1 MAIVRRSQ
9 YKSPKDIKPV
19 YYSDVNSLMQA
30 HPNTK
35 DISVVENEDSV
46 KNAIRN
52 ILLTR
57 KGERF
62 FNPAFG
68 SGIYSVLFENMSS
81 ATEGDLRT
89 IINNALDNYE
99 PRANVLKLEVSPYPD
114 ENGVVITL
122 VFSVINR
129 TEPVVMNIL
138 LDRIR

>member
-1 MAIVRRSQ
+1 MAVVRRSQ
-9 YKSPKDIKPV
+9 FKSPKDIKPV

-62 FNPAFG
+62 FNPSFG
-68 SGIYSVLFENMSS
+68 SGIYSVLFENMSP

-89 IINNALDNYE
+89 IINNALDNHE

>member
-1 MAIVRRSQ
+1 MAVVRRSQ

-19 YYSDVNSLMQA
+19 YYSDVNSFMQA

-62 FNPAFG
+62 FNPSFG
-68 SGIYSVLFENMSS
+68 SGIYSVLFENMSP

-89 IINNALDNYE
+89 IINNALDNHE

>member
-62 FNPAFG
+62 FNPSFG
-68 SGIYSVLFENMSS
+68 SGIYSVLFENMSP

-89 IINNALDNYE
+89 IINNALENYE

>member
-35 DISVVENEDSV
+35 DISVIENEDSV

-62 FNPAFG
+62 FNPSFG
-68 SGIYSVLFENMSS
+68 SGIYSVLFENMSP

-89 IINNALDNYE
+89 IINNALENYE

>member
-1 MAIVRRSQ
+1 MAVIKRSQ
-9 YKSPKDIKPV
+9 YKSPRDIKPV
-19 YYSDVNSLMQA
+19 YFSDVNYIFQA

-35 DISVVENEDSV
+35 DISVVENEDAV

-68 SGIYSVLFENMSS
+68 SGIYSILFENFSS
-81 ATEGDLRT
+81 AAESDLKA
-89 IINNALDNYE
+89 IINNALENYE
-99 PRANVLKLEVSPYPD
+99 SRANVIKLDVSPYPD
-114 ENGVVITL
+114 ENGYVITL

-129 TEPVVMNIL
+129 SEPVVMNIL

>member
-9 YKSPKDIKPV
+9 FKSPKDIKPV

-35 DISVVENEDSV
+35 DISVMENEDSV

-68 SGIYSVLFENMSS
+68 SGIYSVLFENMSP
-81 ATEGDLRT
+81 ATESDLRT

>member
-9 YKSPKDIKPV
+9 FKSPKDIKPV

-35 DISVVENEDSV
+35 DISVMENEDSV

-68 SGIYSVLFENMSS
+68 SGIYSVLFENISP
-81 ATEGDLRT
+81 ATESDLRT

>member
-1 MAIVRRSQ
+1 MAVVRRSQ
-9 YKSPKDIKPV
+9 FKSPKDIKPV

-62 FNPAFG
+62 FNPSFG
-68 SGIYSVLFENMSS
+68 SGIYSVLFENMSP

-89 IINNALDNYE
+89 LINNALDNHE

>member
-9 YKSPKDIKPV
+9 FKSPKDIKPV

-35 DISVVENEDSV
+35 DISVMENEDSV

-62 FNPAFG
+62 FNPSFG
-68 SGIYSVLFENMSS
+68 SGIYSVLFENMSP

-99 PRANVLKLEVSPYPD
+99 PRANILKLEVSPYPD